1 MCQILRSF
9 TRYIDSTSTH
19 KYIYIYTSIVA
30 RMNVW
35 ARYASALERFPFRT
49 QISTSA
55 VIWFA
60 GDVVA
65 QRIAEKPAVQAAV
78 EVPTAPSLR
87 LDVTRSLHHAWFGGL
102 VEGTLG
108 HIWYQQL
115 DLWATRWF
123 TRGSSRFIMAK
134 VAMDGL
140 IFGPLHTGG
149 YMGAMSMIEG
159 ATVEEAVETVRE
171 KFRDAYLVELLG
183 WSVVQAVN
191 FRFVPVAYH
200 LLVVNCV
207 TVADV
212 AFVSWWLK
220 YREPEGKEAG
230 KGGEGDVRR

>member
-1 MCQILRSF
+1 
-9 TRYIDSTSTH
+9 
-19 KYIYIYTSIVA
+19 
-30 RMNVW
+30 MNVW
-35 ARYASALERFPFRT
+35 ARYASALDRFPFRT
-49 QISTSA
+49 QMATSA

-65 QRIAEKPAVQAAV
+65 QRIAQSPGRHAS
-78 EVPTAPSLR
+78 PFR

-102 VEGTLG
+102 VEGTAG
-108 HIWYQQL
+108 HVWYQQL
-115 DLWATRWF
+115 DRWANRWF
-123 TRGSSRFIMAK
+123 VRGSLRFIAAK

-140 IFGPLHTGG
+140 VFGPVHTGG
-149 YMGAMSMIEG
+149 YMGVMSMIEG
-159 ATVEEAVETVRE
+159 ATVEEAVDTVRE

-183 WSVVQAVN
+183 WSVVQAFN

-220 YREPEGKEAG
+220 YRGPEGRSATS
-230 KGGEGDVRR
+230 